1 MREVTFRLALPLCAL
16 IACAVAAMS
25 CGRGSEPSNPPDPAS
40 PAASPANTPEVEQV
54 IRDADEQAVRD
65 ADQAFA
71 SAVAAGDDAGV
82 ARALD
87 YDDFSWITPAGVKLS
102 RAAVLSSPPHPAF
115 TSANGAALEA
125 RRLGTHIVVVQ
136 RHSGKTHAMHVW
148 VRRDVGWRL
157 LHVSEVI
164 EGERVVYGGTMIGA
178 ASCINPCKAVP
189 FVPANATE
197 KAIIEAWQ
205 AQQSGPEQWAKHIPD
220 DNVARTSNGTYT
232 KADRIAVQ
240 EQQIKAGTVVAPSPL
255 TWVRIW
261 EFGDSALMIALQPR
275 AVGKPFWGSRVFELR
290 NGSWMMAE
298 SYQTSIEDHPP
309 Y

>member
-1 MREVTFRLALPLCAL
+1 MRIALAAVFVLCA
-16 IACAVAAMS
+16 AAASS
-25 CGRGSEPSNPPDPAS
+25 CGRDTTPSTSSTSAS
-40 PAASPANTPEVEQV
+40 LATSTANTPEGE
-54 IRDADEQAVRD
+54 RAVRD
-65 ADQAFA
+65 ADERTVREADQAFVA
-71 SAVAAGDDAGV
+71 AVAAGDGTGMS
-82 ARALD
+82 RALD
-87 YDDFSWITPAGVKLS
+87 DDDFSWITPAGVERS
-102 RAAVLSSPPHPAF
+102 RASVVASPPRPAF
-115 TSANGAALEA
+115 TDGAALEA

-189 FVPANATE
+189 FVPANDAE
-197 KAIIEAWQ
+197 RAVIEAWQ
-205 AQQSGPEQWAKHIPD
+205 AQQSGPEEWAKHIPD

-240 EQQIKAGTVVAPSPL
+240 RQQMQAGTIVAPSPL
-255 TWVRIW
+255 TWARIW
-261 EFGDSALMIALQPR
+261 AFGDSALMIALQPR

-290 NGSWMMAE
+290 DGTWMMAE
-298 SYQTSIEDHPP
+298 SYQTSIQDHPP

>member
-1 MREVTFRLALPLCAL
+1 LLY
-16 IACAVAAMS
+16 AAAASS
-25 CGRGSEPSNPPDPAS
+25 CGRGTEPSSPFDAASRASS
-40 PAASPANTPEVEQV
+40 PAKTPEVEHAV
-54 IRDADEQAVRD
+54 READEQAVRD

-71 SAVAAGDDAGV
+71 RAVEAGDDAGM

-87 YDDFSWITPAGVKLS
+87 YDDFSWITAAGVKLS
-102 RAAVLSSPPHPAF
+102 RAAVVSSPPHPAL
-115 TSANGAALEA
+115 TSASGAALEA

-178 ASCINPCKAVP
+178 ANCVNPCKVVP

-232 KADRIAVQ
+232 KADRMAVQ
-240 EQQIKAGTVVAPSPL
+240 AQQLKAGTAVAPSPL

-290 NGSWMMAE
+290 NGTWMMAE
-298 SYQTSIEDHPP
+298 SYQTSIQDHPP